1 MGNFGVN
8 VAIPFTVSDFKERF
22 LCEFAMGKERQQKD
36 RYFL

>member
-8 VAIPFTVSDFKERF
+8 VAIPFILSDFKEKI
-22 LCEFAMGKERQQKD
+22 LCDFVMGKERQQKD